1 MAAKSRMLLLLLAHL
16 VSSALLID
24 VTQIIVNPKHGSVV
38 GVFQAS
44 LSGDY
49 AFNASV
55 ARDVCEQLGVGMA
68 NKAQLNKALA
78 LGFET
83 CRFGWTDE
91 QVAVIPR
98 ILPKDTCGKGRV
110 GLITWRTLP
119 SYKFDVYCF
128 NSTDYEAHMNTE
140 HEYPST
146 AVIPTAR
153 TSGART
159 SGAHPKLAK
168 PTRSASRDD
177 PQSTSSSLPHYTP
190 EKDTPESQ
198 AFSNTSPNTAVGL
211 IALLTTLF
219 AFLLLAVA
227 AVCYFKKNRVGRW
240 KKSQEKETIETEVC
254 GKTRKESES
263 EVQNDVSV
271 TIKLENEKIS

>member
-16 VSSALLID
+16 VTSALLIN
-24 VTQIIVNPKHGSVV
+24 VTQIIVNPKHGTMA

-78 LGFET
+78 RGFET

-98 ILPKDTCGKGRV
+98 ILPKDACGKGRV
-110 GLITWRTLP
+110 GLITWRTAP

-128 NSTDYEAHMNTE
+128 NLTDYEAHMNTV

-146 AVIPTAR
+146 AVIPT
-153 TSGART
+153 ART

-177 PQSTSSSLPHYTP
+177 PQSTSSSPPHYSP

-198 AFSNTSPNTAVGL
+198 AFSNTSLTTAVGL

-227 AVCYFKKNRVGRW
+227 AVCYFKKNRMGRW

-254 GKTRKESES
+254 GKTRKESQS

-271 TIKLENEKIS
+271 TIKPENEKIS